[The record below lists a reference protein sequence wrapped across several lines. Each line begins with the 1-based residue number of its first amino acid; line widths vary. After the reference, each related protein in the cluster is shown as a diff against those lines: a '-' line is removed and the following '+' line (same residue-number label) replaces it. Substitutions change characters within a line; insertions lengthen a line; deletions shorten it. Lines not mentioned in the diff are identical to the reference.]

1 MRFQK
6 RDGVLARDR
15 PDAAGCKL
23 TATDA
28 CGVRVDDA
36 ADVRARAVDLAVQRQ
51 LVGHYRAPEALS
63 RRDVDG
69 DDVGCSDLFEP
80 AAGCLDQL
88 RRPGTRPLTWPKQ
101 RCSWPWRWRIRHAR
115 QSCGELR
122 LLAIRRRTGLGHG
135 PVAAEVGSSLVH
147 VDDVRVLHVH
157 VEEAHRVARA
167 PAIGDGL
174 ARHDDAKPGGAAV
187 DGGRAHAAARRHA
200 GHDDRVDA
208 PGRELR
214 RERRAEEAR
223 RVLLD
228 EQRLVRS
235 PPETGVDLDPARA
248 LDEHALARDL
258 ARPDTGL
265 DEVGVV
271 RDGGED
277 DRDAGRARRLEQ
289 PHDLGDGRADVGPER
304 RALVREAARHVHDEQ
319 GRPLAEARPAAEAL
333 LADRTPERLDLLLDE
348 LAVRH

>member
-1 MRFQK
+1 M
-6 RDGVLARDR
+6 
-15 PDAAGCKL
+15 
-23 TATDA
+23 
-28 CGVRVDDA
+28 RVDDA
-36 ADVRARAVDLAVQRQ
+36 ADVGARWVDLAVQRQ
-51 LVGHYRAPEALS
+51 LVGHYRAAG
-63 RRDVDG
+63 RRAVGEVDG
-69 DDVGCSDLFEP
+69 DDVGRSDLLEP
-80 AAGCLDQL
+80 AAGGLDG
-88 RRPGTRPLTWPKQ
+88 RPALPG
-101 RCSWPWRWRIRHAR
+101 HASADVAEAEVLVAVAVEDPAR
-115 QSCGELR
+115 ECNPCGELR
-122 LLAIRRRTGLGHG
+122 LLAIARRRNGLGHG
-135 PVAAEVGSSLVH
+135 TVAAEIGASLVH

-174 ARHDDAKPGGAAV
+174 ARHDDAKPRGAAV

-200 GHDDRVDA
+200 GHDERVDA